1 MLKVGERAP
10 LFSAEGTKGHF
21 DLRDYV
27 GKKHIVLLFYSS
39 NDSAACARQLS
50 AARDDESQ
58 FIKLDTLVVGI
69 NQAGLTDHRDLALRK
84 NYDFPLLHD
93 KDLLINRLYEVGK
106 SFMGPAQQRTIYV
119 IGKDGLIHYAEHG
132 ARPTDE
138 IMEAIRKSMQVKA
151 PE

>member
-1 MLKVGERAP
+1 MLKIGERAP
-10 LFSAEGTKGHF
+10 LFSAEGTKGRF
-21 DLRDYV
+21 DLRDYL
-27 GKKHIVLLFYSS
+27 GKKHIVLIFYSS
-39 NDSAACARQLS
+39 NDSNVCTRQLS

-69 NQAGLTDHRDLALRK
+69 NQAGLVDHQDLAMRK
-84 NYDFPLLHD
+84 HYDFPLLPD

-106 SFMGPAQQRTIYV
+106 SFIGTGQPRTIYV

-132 ARPTDE
+132 SRPTDE
-138 IMEAIRKSMQVKA
+138 IMEAIRKIIQVKA